1 MRRSL
6 NDRLFFLGVLL
17 VCLNSALAENWPCWR
32 GPRGDGTSLETN
44 VPTRWDA
51 ATNIVWKTALPGVG
65 HASPIIWGDRVF
77 TITALKGTRQRVLL
91 CLDRQTGKLLWRKTV
106 LRVALER
113 LHRDNSYASG
123 TPATDG
129 EKVYLS
135 FLDRREVVVAAYDF
149 SGKQLWQVRP
159 GTFASPHGYSCSSV
173 LHEDK
178 VIINGASKG
187 AAFLAALSR
196 DDGRTLWKVS
206 LEQPALSYST
216 PFIRDMAGRTQ
227 MIFCGNKSVAG
238 YNPDDSARLW
248 MVDGP
253 SDEFVATATYNE
265 RAGLVFISSGFPKRH
280 LLAIRPDGQGNVTQT
295 HIAWRTTEGAA
306 YVPSLTSTGD
316 YVLSTNTAGWVHCFE
331 AATGKLFW
339 KQKLGKQYPSPI
351 VANGLVYILN
361 DDGVTNVIK
370 PGPEFVCVAQNSVGE
385 RTRASLAVSEG
396 QFFLRGDAHL
406 FCIGNR
412 TNEPA
417 SAPRK

>member
-6 NDRLFFLGVLL
+6 NARLFFLGALL
-17 VCLNSALAENWPCWR
+17 VCFNSAFAENWPCWR

-44 VPTRWDA
+44 MPMRWDA
-51 ATNIVWKTALPGVG
+51 TT
-65 HASPIIWGDRVF
+65 IIWGDRVF

-129 EKVYLS
+129 EKVYVS

-159 GTFASPHGYSCSSV
+159 GTFASPHGYSCSPV
-173 LHEDK
+173 LYQDK
-178 VIINGASKG
+178 VVINGASKG
-187 AAFLAALSR
+187 TAFLAALSR
-196 DDGRTLWKVS
+196 DDGRTLWEVS

-238 YNPDDSARLW
+238 YNPDDGTRLW
-248 MVDGP
+248 TVAGP
-253 SDEFVATATYNE
+253 SDEFVATPTYSE

-361 DDGVTNVIK
+361 DDGVTNVIQ
-370 PGPEFVCVAQNSVGE
+370 PGPEFVCIAQNNIGQ

-396 QFFLRGDAHL
+396 QIFLRGDTHL
-406 FCIGNR
+406 FCIGSR

-417 SAPRK
+417 SAHKK